1 MDQPFQLFA
10 LDLSRFSGATQVT
23 VGGKSAAFVVNSPTS
38 IVAIVPAGLAGA
50 ANVAVTTPNGTSAAG
65 TGSAVTLD
73 AIPLP
78 LTTTSIPRPTG
89 AEKPSANE
97 SEGF

>member
-1 MDQPFQLFA
+1 MSCVHFSFSLF
-10 LDLSRFSGATQVT
+10 LF
-23 VGGKSAAFVVNSPTS
+23 NSPTS
-38 IVAIVPAGLAGA
+38 LVAVVPAGLAGA
-50 ANVAVTTPNGTSAAG
+50 VNVAVTTQSGTSAAG